1 MVRFEDMR
9 VGRTIK
15 FRGFSDREG
24 DINRGTINGTA
35 YILDNEFFY
44 VPVVV
49 DKLIDGTE
57 NKQMIICSKNIVEVW
72 GD

>member
-1 MVRFEDMR
+1 MVVFEEMR
-9 VGRTIK
+9 LGRKIK

-24 DINRGTINGTA
+24 DINVGTINGTP
-35 YILDNEFFY
+35 YVLDNEYFY

-49 DKLIDGTE
+49 EKLTDGTE

-72 GD
+72 G